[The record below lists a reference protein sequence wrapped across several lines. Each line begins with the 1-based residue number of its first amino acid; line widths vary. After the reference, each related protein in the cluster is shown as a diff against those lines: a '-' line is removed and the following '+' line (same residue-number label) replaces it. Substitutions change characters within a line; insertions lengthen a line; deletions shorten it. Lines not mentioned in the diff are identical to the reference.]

1 MSAECL
7 LRNFKNNFC
16 AQRGCGLRRLA
27 DSSWEAIILK
37 QVWRSVCFARSIDA
51 ATPPTHVTYSEQ
63 TNSPTVHDPVAFTQ
77 LQYGLC
83 RVPPSPPPPVFGASI
98 QMRHLCFE
106 RWVQVERLSGE
117 KKMQTGVQSNFVK
130 GINITWTVILPK
142 RFVLYIYR

>member
-7 LRNFKNNFC
+7 LRNFKNNFS
-16 AQRGCGLRRLA
+16 AQRGCGLRRLS

-83 RVPPSPPPPVFGASI
+83 RVLPSPPPPVFGASI

-106 RWVQVERLSGE
+106 R
-117 KKMQTGVQSNFVK
+117 
-130 GINITWTVILPK
+130 
-142 RFVLYIYR
+142 